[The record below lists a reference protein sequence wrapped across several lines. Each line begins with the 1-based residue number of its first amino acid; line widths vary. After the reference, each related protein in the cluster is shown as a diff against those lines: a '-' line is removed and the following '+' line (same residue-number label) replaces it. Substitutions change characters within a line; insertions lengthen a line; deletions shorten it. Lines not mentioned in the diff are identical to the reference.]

1 MPDPVF
7 SGRPQ
12 LTAPKL
18 RIIRYAMLVMLLG
31 FGAFAYYQPQ
41 TPAPGDDQANLG
53 MLRLVGFALCAGAL
67 VAIAVM
73 RGVRA
78 KAEPAARP
86 TFALVG
92 SAVGEGAALF
102 GAVYM
107 LLGGDP
113 LPYGIGIL
121 IFLAS
126 WTLLPAD
133 PEAT

>member
-7 SGRPQ
+7 SGRPG

-18 RIIRYAMLVMLLG
+18 RLVRYSMLVMLLG
-31 FGAFAYYQPQ
+31 IGAFAYYQPQ
-41 TPAPGDDQANLG
+41 GPAPGEDGADLG
-53 MLRLVGFALCAGAL
+53 ALRLVGFALCAGAL
-67 VAIAVM
+67 VGITVM
-73 RGVRA
+73 RGLRA
-78 KAEPAARP
+78 KAEPAARS
-86 TFALVG
+86 TFALIG
-92 SAVGEGAALF
+92 SAVSEGAALF

>member
-12 LTAPKL
+12 LTADKL
-18 RIIRYAMLVMLLG
+18 RIVRYSMLVLLLG
-31 FGAFAYYQPQ
+31 IGAFAYYKPQ
-41 TPAPGDDQANLG
+41 PGDGANLG
-53 MLRLVGFALCAGAL
+53 ALRLVGFALCAGAL

-73 RGVRA
+73 RGLRA

-113 LPYGIGIL
+113 LPFGLGIL

>member
-1 MPDPVF
+1 MPDPTF

-12 LTAPKL
+12 LTADKL
-18 RIIRYAMLVMLLG
+18 RIVRYSMLVLLLG
-31 FGAFAYYQPQ
+31 IGAFAYYKPQ
-41 TPAPGDDQANLG
+41 PGDGANLG
-53 MLRLVGFALCAGAL
+53 ALRLVGFAMCAGAL

-73 RGVRA
+73 RGLRA
-78 KAEPAARP
+78 KAQPAARP
-86 TFALVG
+86 SFGLIG

>member
-1 MPDPVF
+1 MPDPTF

-12 LTAPKL
+12 LTADKL
-18 RIIRYAMLVMLLG
+18 RIVRYSMLVLLLG
-31 FGAFAYYQPQ
+31 IGAFAYYKPQ
-41 TPAPGDDQANLG
+41 PGDGANLG
-53 MLRLVGFALCAGAL
+53 ALRLVGFAMCAGAL

-73 RGVRA
+73 RGLRA
-78 KAEPAARP
+78 KAQPAARP
-86 TFALVG
+86 SFGLIG
-92 SAVGEGAALF
+92 SAVSEGAALF

-113 LPYGIGIL
+113 LPYGIGML

-126 WTLLPAD
+126 WLLLPAD

>member
-1 MPDPVF
+1 MTDPTF
-7 SGRPQ
+7 SGRPG
-12 LTAPKL
+12 LSGPKL
-18 RIIRYAMLVMLLG
+18 RLVRYAMLVMLLG
-31 FGAFAYYQPQ
+31 IGAFGYYQPQ
-41 TPAPGDDQANLG
+41 TPAPGEEGADLA
-53 MLRLVGFALCAGAL
+53 MLRYVGFALCAGAL

-73 RGVRA
+73 RGIRA
-78 KAEPAARP
+78 RAEPAARP
-86 TFALVG
+86 TFGLVG
-92 SAVGEGAALF
+92 SAVSEGAALF